1 MNTLL
6 PLFIEHH
13 VNHLSVA
20 AEQRGLNAK
29 YFGPLLLFALADLTP
44 LIIEGWFHDI
54 GAHSHAQANKC
65 LALLRV
71 CIERARDWQLF
82 LGDNPASRVKKY
94 PGNERDRF
102 VTPEEMP
109 RLMKALHREHEP
121 TQIYFL
127 LCLLTGCRRN
137 EALDMKWTD
146 LNFESRVWR
155 KAHTK
160 TRRPQLV
167 TIPVTLLQ
175 RIAAL
180 PRLKDRH
187 LHENPWVFATSSKR
201 GHWCHA
207 LAFQRW
213 EAIRKAAGLPD
224 VTIHDLRRTTASW
237 LAIHGE
243 NMAVVK
249 DVLNHT
255 TLANTSIYARLNA
268 SPVTRA
274 LEENSVR
281 MLGGAHV

>member
-1 MNTLL
+1 MQTFLVH
-6 PLFIEHH
+6 FIANH
-13 VNHLSVA
+13 VNQLSVKREMTGIIRRYFPPILPYSL
-20 AEQRGLNAK
+20 AEI
-29 YFGPLLLFALADLTP
+29 TP
-44 LIIEGWFHDI
+44 LIIEAWFHEI
-54 GAHSHAQANKC
+54 GRHSHAQANKS
-65 LALLRV
+65 LSILRT
-71 CIERARDWQLF
+71 CFEKAKDWRLF
-82 LGDNPASRVKKY
+82 MGDNPAQRVKKY
-94 PGNERDRF
+94 PKHERDRF

-109 RLMKALHREHEP
+109 RLQAAIAREHEQ
-121 TQIYFL
+121 TQAYFL

-137 EALDMKWTD
+137 EALDLKWTD
-146 LNFESRVWR
+146 INFASGMWR

-167 TIPVTLLQ
+167 PIPVTLLN
-175 RIAAL
+175 RLAAL
-180 PRLKDRH
+180 PRTN
-187 LHENPWVFATSSKR
+187 EWVFATSSKR

-213 EAIRKAAGLPD
+213 EAIRKAAGLSD
-224 VTIHDLRRTTASW
+224 VTIHDLRRTCASW

-274 LEENSVR
+274 LEENSAR
-281 MLGGAHV
+281 MMGGSHVN